1 MVKPPHSKRC
11 LWVRIPL
18 IVLENNVSF
27 FIFIKYKLTMNI
39 NYFIIRLHMFILSP
53 IFPLLLSFI
62 VFITY
67 NILYD
72 SVALCDDGSIPPLL
86 LGQLKQNLVAEA
98 QKSLDISND
107 IIDYLKNNKSSELS
121 FSQRLNNNI
130 KFSLLQDM
138 MGESIERT
146 KEIETS
152 IKKIDP
158 NFK

>member
-1 MVKPPHSKRC
+1 
-11 LWVRIPL
+11 
-18 IVLENNVSF
+18 
-27 FIFIKYKLTMNI
+27 MNI

-158 NFK
+158 NFKWNYSNIHNNIRTILEM